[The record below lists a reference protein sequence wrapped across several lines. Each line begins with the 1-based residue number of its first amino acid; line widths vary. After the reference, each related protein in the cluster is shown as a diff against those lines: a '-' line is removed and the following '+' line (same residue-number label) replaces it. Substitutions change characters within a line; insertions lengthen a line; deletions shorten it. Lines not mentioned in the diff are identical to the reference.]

1 MHISLGFSGDGF
13 TMAENS
19 LRDTLFVGNPDLYY
33 PIGNASTM
41 RSTQGGGVLWD
52 TM

>member
-13 TMAENS
+13 TMAEIS
-19 LRDTLFVGNPDLYY
+19 LRDPLFIGNPDLYY